1 MKRRAPTASG
11 IPSDANDRIAVVNSD
26 SDLDRHPS
34 SQSLRGL
41 DWLNFLLADVQTGVG
56 PFLAIY
62 PAVYAWNEQ
71 RVGLALTIGGI
82 AGIVSQTPAGALV
95 DRLKCKRALIAAG
108 VFGLAIGALLIAFNP
123 SFWPV
128 VTAQLLI
135 GAMSSF
141 FMPAIAAIS
150 LGIVGH
156 KLFNLRQGRDLQ
168 LRRQRRRR
176 GSDGV
181 DRIYLISN
189 RGVFFFVALL
199 AVPTIMSLLLIR
211 PDAIDYEVARGARD
225 GEDDGKP
232 ARVLDLIEDRPL
244 MIFLCCAVMFHFANA
259 AMLPLL
265 GEMLAKG
272 KARASM
278 MFMSA
283 CVVITQFTITL
294 IAAWVGRGAGSW
306 GRKPLLRIGFGVL
319 PVRGVLYTLTH
330 NLCLL
335 VGIQVLDG
343 IGAGI
348 FGVVSVLVIADLTR
362 GTGRFNL
369 TLGAIATAVGI
380 GAALSQTIAGS
391 IGHHSSDGAGFL
403 FLASVAAAAFAI
415 LWLFMP
421 ETLDWKGDAACAG
434 FRRLSV
440 DDCERQYLGYRRT
453 EHHRRD
459 RSPLEAVRGHLGR
472 FGRSHR
478 LETALIRFD
487 LF

>member
-1 MKRRAPTASG
+1 MRRPPTASG
-11 IPSDANDRIAVVNSD
+11 IDSDANDRITVVNSD
-26 SDLDRHPS
+26 SELDRLPS
-34 SQSLRGL
+34 STSLLGL

-62 PAVYAWNEQ
+62 LAAYAWNEQ

-82 AGIVSQTPAGALV
+82 AGIASQTPAGALV
-95 DRLKCKRALIAAG
+95 DRLKSKRALIAAG
-108 VFGLAIGALLIAFNP
+108 VFALAIGALLIAF
-123 SFWPV
+123 WPV
-128 VTAQLLI
+128 VTVLI

-156 KLFNLRQGRDLQ
+156 KLFNLRQGRNQTFNSAGNVVAAVAMGLT
-168 LRRQRRRR
+168 
-176 GSDGV
+176 G
-181 DRIYLISN
+181 YFISN
-189 RGVFFFVALL
+189 RAVFFFVALL

-211 PDAIDYEVARGARD
+211 PGDIDYELARGARD

-232 ARVLDLIEDRPL
+232 AGVLDLIEDRPL

-272 KARASM
+272 KGRTSM

-283 CVVITQFTITL
+283 CVVTTQFTITL

-306 GRKPLLRIGFGVL
+306 GRKPLLLIGFGVL

-330 NLCLL
+330 NLYPL

-369 TLGAIATAVGI
+369 TLRAIATAVGI
-380 GAALSQTIAGS
+380 GAALSQTIAGA
-391 IGHHSSDGAGFL
+391 IVHHFGDRAGFL

-415 LWLFMP
+415 LFVFMP
-421 ETLDWKGDAACAG
+421 ETLDWKGDAPATVSIG
-434 FRRLSV
+434 K
-440 DDCERQYLGYRRT
+440 
-453 EHHRRD
+453 H
-459 RSPLEAVRGHLGR
+459 
-472 FGRSHR
+472 
-478 LETALIRFD
+478 
-487 LF
+487 

>member
-1 MKRRAPTASG
+1 MTRRPPQ
-11 IPSDANDRIAVVNSD
+11 PSA
-26 SDLDRHPS
+26 
-34 SQSLRGL
+34 QSLRGL

-62 PAVYAWNEQ
+62 LAAYGWNEQ

-82 AGIVSQTPAGALV
+82 SGIVSQTPAGALV
-95 DRLKCKRALIAAG
+95 DRLKSKRALIAAG
-108 VFGLAIGALLIAFNP
+108 VIALAIGALSIAFYP

-128 VTAQLLI
+128 VSAQVMI

-150 LGIVGH
+150 LGLVGRD
-156 KLFNLRQGRDLQ
+156 LFNRRQGRNQTFNSAGNVVAALAMG
-168 LRRQRRRR
+168 LI
-176 GSDGV
+176 G
-181 DRIYLISN
+181 YYISN
-189 RGVFFFVALL
+189 RSVFFLVAIL
-199 AVPTIMSLLLIR
+199 ALPTILSLTLIR
-211 PDAIDYEVARGARD
+211 PDEIDYEVARGARE
-225 GEDDGKP
+225 GENHDEP
-232 ARVLDLIEDRPL
+232 ARILDLVEDRPL

-265 GEMLAKG
+265 GEMLAHGKG
-272 KARASM
+272 RTSM

-283 CVVITQFTITL
+283 CVVTTQFTITL
-294 IAAWVGRGAGSW
+294 LASWSGRAAGSW
-306 GRKPLLRIGFGVL
+306 GRKPLLLIGFGVL
-319 PVRGVLYTLTH
+319 PIRGVLYTLT
-330 NLCLL
+330 NNIYLL

-380 GAALSQTIAGS
+380 GAALSQTIAGA
-391 IGHHSSDGAGFL
+391 IVHHFGNNAGFL

-421 ETLDWKGDAACAG
+421 ETLELTAEASSDQD
-434 FRRLSV
+434 FRNPPQRPRV
-440 DDCERQYLGYRRT
+440 RT
-453 EHHRRD
+453 
-459 RSPLEAVRGHLGR
+459 
-472 FGRSHR
+472 
-478 LETALIRFD
+478 T
-487 LF
+487 